1 MKTYFIFLFSSDS
14 QLNFLTTFRNM
25 AQTQTKASQQQP
37 KKNYGKVTLVNGDKT
52 VIATAILVSEKELVL
67 EKDQLGRQTGLT
79 KLKSVVKIQS
89 DDGKGKFAICDCEQT
104 KLSRCMCTRWIHQYK
119 DQVVRPSIYA
129 SDPVAAAGYFANK
142 TSTPKYTVPLPP
154 RTPTPVVRRPMTR
167 VTSMTSLNLPPM
179 PPQLLLFAQQ
189 NPTQQHIRPIP
200 KF

>member
-1 MKTYFIFLFSSDS
+1 
-14 QLNFLTTFRNM
+14 M
-25 AQTQTKASQQQP
+25 AQTQTQASSQQQQT

-52 VIATAILVSEKELVL
+52 VIATAILVSETELVL

-104 KLSRCMCTRWIHQYK
+104 KLSRCMCTRWIHQYRDK
-119 DQVVRPSIYA
+119 VVRPSIYA
-129 SDPVAAAGYFANK
+129 SDPAAAAGYFANK

-167 VTSMTSLNLPPM
+167 VTSMTSMTSLNLPPM

-189 NPTQQHIRPIP
+189 NPTPQYIRPIP

>member
-1 MKTYFIFLFSSDS
+1 
-14 QLNFLTTFRNM
+14 M
-25 AQTQTKASQQQP
+25 AQSQTQASQQP
-37 KKNYGKVTLVNGDKT
+37 KQNYGKVTLVNGDKT
-52 VIATAILVSEKELVL
+52 VIATAVLVSETELVL
-67 EKDQLGRQTGLT
+67 DRQTGLT

-104 KLSRCMCTRWIHQYK
+104 RLSRCMCSRWIHQYRDK
-119 DQVVRPSIYA
+119 VVRPSIYA

-142 TSTPKYTVPLPP
+142 ISKPSYTVPVPP

-179 PPQLLLFAQQ
+179 PPQLLMFSQQ
-189 NPTQQHIRPIP
+189 NPTPQHIQPIP

>member
-1 MKTYFIFLFSSDS
+1 MIFFYLYYLSTASFR
-14 QLNFLTTFRNM
+14 QLQIHNM
-25 AQTQTKASQQQP
+25 AQTQTQASQASQQQQP
-37 KKNYGKVTLVNGDKT
+37 KKNCGKVTLVNGDKT
-52 VIATAILVSEKELVL
+52 VIATAVLVSETELVL
-67 EKDQLGRQTGLT
+67 EKDRLGRQTGVT
-79 KLKSVVKIQS
+79 KLKSVVKIHS
-89 DDGKGKFAICDCEQT
+89 DDGKGKFAICDCEQSR
-104 KLSRCMCTRWIHQYK
+104 LSRCMCTRWIHQYRDK
-119 DQVVRPSIYA
+119 VVRPSIYA

-189 NPTQQHIRPIP
+189 TPT

>member
-1 MKTYFIFLFSSDS
+1 
-14 QLNFLTTFRNM
+14 M
-25 AQTQTKASQQQP
+25 AQTQSQAFQQQP

-52 VIATAILVSEKELVL
+52 VIATAVLVSETEFVL
-67 EKDQLGRQTGLT
+67 ERQTGLT

-89 DDGKGKFAICDCEQT
+89 DDGKGKFAICDCEQS

-119 DQVVRPSIYA
+119 NQVVRPSIYA
-129 SDPVAAAGYFANK
+129 SDPAAAAGYLVNK
-142 TSTPKYTVPLPP
+142 TSTPKYTVPVPP

-167 VTSMTSLNLPPM
+167 ITTSMTSLNLPPM

-189 NPTQQHIRPIP
+189 NPTPQYIRPVH

>member
-1 MKTYFIFLFSSDS
+1 MIFFYLYYLSTASFR
-14 QLNFLTTFRNM
+14 QLQIHNM
-25 AQTQTKASQQQP
+25 AQTQTQASQQQQQQQQP
-37 KKNYGKVTLVNGDKT
+37 KKNCGKVTLVNGDKT
-52 VIATAILVSEKELVL
+52 VIATAVLVSETELVL

-79 KLKSVVKIQS
+79 KLKSVVKIHS
-89 DDGKGKFAICDCEQT
+89 DDGKGKFAICDCEQSR
-104 KLSRCMCTRWIHQYK
+104 LSRCMCTRWIHQYRDK
-119 DQVVRPSIYA
+119 VVRPSIYA
-129 SDPVAAAGYFANK
+129 SDPVAAAGYYVNK

-189 NPTQQHIRPIP
+189 TPT

>member
-1 MKTYFIFLFSSDS
+1 
-14 QLNFLTTFRNM
+14 M
-25 AQTQTKASQQQP
+25 AQTQTKASQQQQQQT

-52 VIATAILVSEKELVL
+52 VIATAILVSETELVL
-67 EKDQLGRQTGLT
+67 ERDQLGRQTGLT

-129 SDPVAAAGYFANK
+129 SDPAAAAGYFANK

-189 NPTQQHIRPIP
+189 NPTPQHIRPIP

>member
-1 MKTYFIFLFSSDS
+1 
-14 QLNFLTTFRNM
+14 M
-25 AQTQTKASQQQP
+25 AQTQTQAFQQQP

-52 VIATAILVSEKELVL
+52 VIATAILVSEKVLVL
-67 EKDQLGRQTGLT
+67 ERQTGLT

-89 DDGKGKFAICDCEQT
+89 DDGKGKFALCDCEQT

-119 DQVVRPSIYA
+119 DKVVRPSIYA

-142 TSTPKYTVPLPP
+142 TANETSTPKYTVPLPP

-167 VTSMTSLNLPPM
+167 VTSMTSMTSLNLPPM
-179 PPQLLLFAQQ
+179 PPQLLRFAQQ
-189 NPTQQHIRPIP
+189 NPTPQYIRPIP